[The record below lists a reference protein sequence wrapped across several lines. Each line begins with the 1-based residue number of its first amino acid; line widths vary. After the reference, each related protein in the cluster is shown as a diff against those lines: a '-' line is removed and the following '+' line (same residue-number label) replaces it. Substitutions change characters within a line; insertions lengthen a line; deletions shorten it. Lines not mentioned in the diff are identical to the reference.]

1 MKTTLLYECKLHY
14 YITYQI
20 AWMICHR
27 VVFYPQKGILW
38 LKSES
43 FKSDS
48 ANYEGRWMREP
59 KSHQRL
65 PSMEFKTS
73 IMAGCTCYPFSPRQ
87 ILVRIKTIIFLD
99 SIHISLKYHDRHR
112 HLQWFDWIRF
122 FFLGVNYNVC
132 TYNLSCIGFLFY

>member
-1 MKTTLLYECKLHY
+1 MKTSLLYECKLHY

-73 IMAGCTCYPFSPRQ
+73 IMAGCTCYPFPPRPNSCKNKNDYFSWQ
-87 ILVRIKTIIFLD
+87 YSHKLKISRQAQAFTMVRLN
-99 SIHISLKYHDRHR
+99 SI
-112 HLQWFDWIRF
+112 F
-122 FFLGVNYNVC
+122 FFGGKLQCLYV
-132 TYNLSCIGFLFY
+132 